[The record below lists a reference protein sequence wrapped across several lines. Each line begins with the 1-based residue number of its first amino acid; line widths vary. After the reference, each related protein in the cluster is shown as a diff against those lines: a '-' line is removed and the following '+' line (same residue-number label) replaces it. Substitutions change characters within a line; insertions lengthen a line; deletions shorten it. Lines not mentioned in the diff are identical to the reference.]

1 MTICLAHI
9 SALRYW
15 RAVRCGLAPEP
26 KPSRVS
32 LPAKT
37 NRSEVGALRDAPWNQ
52 GIFGDALHI
61 AVSSQ
66 GGKRNRPGI
75 VCHCLSGLRLRGEVM
90 RIESGVFV
98 LSPRATYLQL
108 ASAVPLESLAMLA
121 FELCGLYSMLPRDS
135 SFTSAKPLTTVDAI
149 ASFAHLNSGYAGCAR
164 ARKALGFV
172 ADRSASPAESRL
184 VALLCAK
191 QTLGGYGLPM
201 PEMNRRVDVVGE
213 GRKCTPH
220 KFFVLDLYWCDAK
233 LDVEYDSDAFHAS
246 LAGIAS
252 DAERRNALCAMGYSV
267 ITVTNAQISSLDS
280 FDDVALGIAHALGV
294 RVRHTCASWSRRRFL
309 LRGGLLAA
317 QRLL

>member
-1 MTICLAHI
+1 MSICLAHI

-15 RAVRCGLAPEP
+15 RAVRCEFAPAP
-26 KPSRVS
+26 KPTRVS

-37 NRSEVGALRDAPWNQ
+37 NRSEIGALRAVPWAQ
-52 GIFGDALHI
+52 DTLGGVVHI

-66 GGKRNRPGI
+66 GGKRNRAGV
-75 VCHCLSGLRLRGEVM
+75 VCHCPSGLKLRGEVM
-90 RIESGVFV
+90 RIESGIFV

-108 ASAVPLESLAMLA
+108 SSVLPLESLAMLA
-121 FELCGLYSMLPRDS
+121 FELCGFYSMLPCDS
-135 SFTSAKPLTTVDAI
+135 SFASANPLTSVDAI
-149 ASFAHLNSGYAGCAR
+149 ESFARLNSGYAGCAR
-164 ARKALGFV
+164 GLKAIAFV

-220 KFFVLDLYWCDAK
+220 RYFVLDLYWSDAR

-246 LAGIAS
+246 SAGIAS
-252 DAERRNALCAMGYSV
+252 DAGRRNALQAMGYSV
-267 ITVTNAQISSLDS
+267 ITVTNAQLSSPDS
-280 FDDVALGIAHALGV
+280 FDDVALGIARVLGV
-294 RVRHTCASWSRRRFL
+294 RVRHTCASWGRRRFL
-309 LRGGLLAA
+309 LRRGLLAA
-317 QRLL
+317 QKLL